1 MERLTVEQNITISE
15 KYLKQIEDSIFE
27 NPVAV
32 KYCHALGLSDQDI
45 RDNAPKIYDFS
56 EDIKNCKNCKGLK
69 YCNKDPK
76 YLVTNITYEE
86 GVVDRNILPCKKYL
100 EQINFKKRFVL
111 IDFGE
116 EFFDTYITTDVSNLQ
131 SKNKKEILLKYK
143 KTALDKKSN
152 EWIYV
157 KGDMSTGK
165 SFFASVLCVDA
176 ARNKAYDSISFID
189 VPERFKELTDLAFQK
204 SPKFSELLDRIKN
217 SEMLVLDDFGNE
229 FKSDFVRDNVLF
241 PILSYRGKNKLF
253 TMITSNYSIA
263 DICTMYQTSNM
274 SKPKVE
280 QIRQL
285 LTIMCKEE
293 INLPSLLAQ

>member
-15 KYLKQIEDSIFE
+15 KFLKKIEDSIFE

-32 KYCHALGLSDQDI
+32 KYCHSLGLSDQDI
-45 RDNAPKIYDFS
+45 RDNAPKIFDFS

-100 EQINFKKRFVL
+100 EQINFKKRFVV
-111 IDFGE
+111 IDFSE
-116 EFFDTYITTDVSNLQ
+116 EFFDLYITSDVSNLQ
-131 SKNKKEILLKYK
+131 AKSKKEILSKYK
-143 KTALDKKSN
+143 KTAIDKKSN
-152 EWIYV
+152 DWIYI

-165 SFFASVLCVDA
+165 SFLASILCVDS
-176 ARNKAYDSISFID
+176 ARNKSYDSISFID

-204 SPKFSELLDRIKN
+204 SPKFNDLLDKIKN

-229 FKSDFVRDNVLF
+229 FKSDFVRDNILF

-253 TMITSNYSIA
+253 TIITSNYSIS

-285 LTIMCKEE
+285 LTIMCKDE
-293 INLPSLLAQ
+293 ITLPSLLAQ

>member
-1 MERLTVEQNITISE
+1 MERLTVEQDITISE
-15 KYLKQIEDSIFE
+15 KYLKKIEDSIFE

-32 KYCHALGLSDQDI
+32 KYCHNLGLSDQDI

-56 EDIKNCKNCKGLK
+56 EDIKNCKNCKGLR
-69 YCNKDPK
+69 YCNKEPK

-100 EQINFKKRFVL
+100 EQINFKKRFVV

-116 EFFDTYITTDVSNLQ
+116 EFFDTYLGFDVSNV
-131 SKNKKEILLKYK
+131 KAKAKRDVILKYK
-143 KTALDKKSN
+143 NSAIEKKSN
-152 EWIYV
+152 EWIYI

-176 ARNKAYDSISFID
+176 ARNKAFDSISFID

-204 SPKFSELLDRIKN
+204 SPKFNDFMDKLKN

-241 PILSYRGKNKLF
+241 PILSFRAKNKLF
-253 TMITSNYSIA
+253 TIITSNYSIA
-263 DICTMYQTSNM
+263 DICTMYQTSNT

-285 LTIMCKEE
+285 LTIMSRGE
-293 INLPSLLAQ
+293 ITLPSLLAQ

>member
-15 KYLKQIEDSIFE
+15 KFLKKIEDSIFE

-32 KYCHALGLSDQDI
+32 KYCHSLGLSDQDI
-45 RDNAPKIYDFS
+45 RDNAPKIFDFS

-100 EQINFKKRFVL
+100 EQINFKKRFVV
-111 IDFGE
+111 IDFSE
-116 EFFDTYITTDVSNLQ
+116 EFFDLYITSDVNNLQ
-131 SKNKKEILLKYK
+131 AKSKKEILSKYK
-143 KTALDKKSN
+143 KTAIDKKSN
-152 EWIYV
+152 DWIYI

-165 SFFASVLCVDA
+165 SFLASILCVDS
-176 ARNKAYDSISFID
+176 ARNKSYDSISFID

-204 SPKFSELLDRIKN
+204 SPKFNDLLDKIKN

-229 FKSDFVRDNVLF
+229 FKSDFVRDNILF

-253 TMITSNYSIA
+253 TIITSNYSIS

-285 LTIMCKEE
+285 LTIMCKDE
-293 INLPSLLAQ
+293 ITLPSLLAQ

>member
-27 NPVAV
+27 NPIAV
-32 KYCHALGLSDQDI
+32 KYCKSLGLTEQDI
-45 RDNAPKIYDFS
+45 RDNAAKIYDFS

-76 YLVTNITYEE
+76 FLVTNITYEE

-100 EQINFKKRFVL
+100 EQINFKKRFVI
-111 IDFGE
+111 IDFSE
-116 EFFDTYITTDVSNLQ
+116 EFFDTYINSDVSNLQ

-152 EWIYV
+152 EWVYV

-165 SFFASVLCVDA
+165 SFFLSVLCVDA

-204 SPKFSELLDRIKN
+204 SPKFNELLDKIKN

-293 INLPSLLAQ
+293 INLPSLLAR